1 VIRNDV
7 LGPSQIEA
15 RFHAGEFTHLLI
27 SPGPGDP
34 TQAGVSA
41 ELVLRLGPSFPTLG
55 VCLGHQVI
63 GHCYGAD
70 VGPAPTLTHGK
81 ATLVRHDG
89 RGVYTGLP
97 DPIVVGRYHSLAVRD
112 RRLPRDLEVTS
123 RSPNGTIMGLRHRDH
138 PVEGIQWHPESVMS
152 GEARR
157 VVDTFLDQPR

>member
-1 VIRNDV
+1 
-7 LGPSQIEA
+7 
-15 RFHAGEFTHLLI
+15 
-27 SPGPGDP
+27 
-34 TQAGVSA
+34 
-41 ELVLRLGPSFPTLG
+41 
-55 VCLGHQVI
+55 
-63 GHCYGAD
+63 
-70 VGPAPTLTHGK
+70 
-81 ATLVRHDG
+81 
-89 RGVYTGLP
+89 LP